1 MKLHFSRKL
10 LGIPYAVFLIFFV
23 IIPMLVILFYAF
35 TDKEMHLSFGNFI
48 QFFSDPTKLSTIVY
62 SLVIAFI
69 TTAVCL
75 LIAYPVAY
83 ILARSKMKK
92 KFVILLLFVTP
103 MWINF
108 VLRINAI
115 RELLAWIGL
124 LGEANY
130 FNTIFGMVYDFLPF
144 MILPLY
150 TTMLK
155 IDESLY
161 EASADLGGGAFTTFT
176 RVTLPLSMP
185 GVASGITMVFL
196 PSMTN
201 YVVSDML
208 GNSKVTIIGKFIY
221 EYFGTNWHMGSM
233 VALVLLIV
241 VFLSTWLTGG
251 FREDETVR
259 GQICEQK
266 SSCNQMYQGSVY
278 RDRAPSAVCSH
289 SAARRLQLHRHRRHR
304 NFGRIFL

>member
-1 MKLHFSRKL
+1 MRLRFSRKL
-10 LGIPYAVFLIFFV
+10 LGVPYAVFLIFFV

-48 QFFSDPTKLSTIVY
+48 QFFSDHTKLSTIVY
-62 SLVIAFI
+62 SLVIALI

-75 LIAYPVAY
+75 AIAYPVAY

-92 KFVILLLFVTP
+92 KFVLLLLFVTP

-115 RELLAWIGL
+115 RELLSWVGL

-161 EASADLGGGAFTTFT
+161 EASADLGAGWLTTFS

-185 GVASGITMVFL
+185 GIASGITMVFL

-233 VALVLLIV
+233 VALILLIV

-251 FREDETVR
+251 FKEDETVR
-259 GQICEQK
+259 GA
-266 SSCNQMYQGSVY
+266 N
-278 RDRAPSAVCSH
+278 
-289 SAARRLQLHRHRRHR
+289 L
-304 NFGRIFL
+304 

>member
-1 MKLHFSRKL
+1 MKLRFSRKM
-10 LGIPYAVFLIFFV
+10 LGVPYAVFLLFFV

-35 TDKEMHLSFGNFI
+35 TDKEMHLSFENFI
-48 QFFSDPTKLSTIVY
+48 RFFSDPTKLSTIVY
-62 SLVIAFI
+62 SLVIGLI
-69 TTAVCL
+69 TTVVCL
-75 LIAYPVAY
+75 VIAYPVAY

-108 VLRINAI
+108 VLRVNAI
-115 RELLAWIGL
+115 RELLNWMGL

-150 TTMLK
+150 TTLLK

-161 EASADLGGGAFTTFT
+161 EASADLGGNAFTAFT
-176 RVTLPLSMP
+176 RITLPLSMP
-185 GVASGITMVFL
+185 GIASGITMVFL

-241 VFLSTWLTGG
+241 VLLSTWLTGG
-251 FREDETVR
+251 LKEENDAR
-259 GQICEQK
+259 G
-266 SSCNQMYQGSVY
+266 
-278 RDRAPSAVCSH
+278 AT
-289 SAARRLQLHRHRRHR
+289 L
-304 NFGRIFL
+304 

>member
-1 MKLHFSRKL
+1 MRLHFSRKM
-10 LGIPYAVFLIFFV
+10 LGIPYVIFLLFFV
-23 IIPMLVILFYAF
+23 IIPMLIILFYAF
-35 TDKEMHLSFGNFI
+35 TDKGMHFSFANFI

-62 SLVIAFI
+62 SLVIALI
-69 TTAVCL
+69 TTAACL

-115 RELLAWIGL
+115 RELLSWIGL

-130 FNTIFGMVYDFLPF
+130 FNTILGMVYDFLPF

-155 IDESLY
+155 IEESLY
-161 EASADLGGGAFTTFT
+161 EASADLGAGGFTTFK

-233 VALVLLIV
+233 VALILLIV
-241 VFLSTWLTGG
+241 VLLSTWLTGG
-251 FREDETVR
+251 LKEDETVR
-259 GQICEQK
+259 GA
-266 SSCNQMYQGSVY
+266 N
-278 RDRAPSAVCSH
+278 
-289 SAARRLQLHRHRRHR
+289 L
-304 NFGRIFL
+304 